1 MMLTSTTL
9 KTCNRIYERPAM
21 RLIQRFFLILATITC
36 ATAAQAVPLH
46 IDVTTGNP
54 TPVPIALP
62 DLPGN
67 PIGAEIMRVVSADLE
82 RSGLFR
88 PIAKESFLE
97 QINVQTSVPR
107 FADWRQ
113 ISAAGLVTGA
123 VTSEGGEKVRVA
135 FRLWDVYGEEQI
147 AGKEYNT
154 LKGNWR
160 RIAHIIADEIYKR
173 LTGENGY
180 FDSRVVYVSESGP
193 DTKRLK
199 RLAIMDQDGEN
210 HKFLTDGQFLVL
222 TPRFSPNSQEIL
234 YMSYAGKQPR
244 VFLRDLQ
251 TGREESL
258 GAFNGMSLA
267 PRFSND
273 GNSIVMSIA
282 EGGSTQIYKM
292 DLRTRRLIKLTTGT
306 GTIDTSPSYSPDG
319 GQIVFNSDR
328 GGSQQ
333 LYVMNADGSNV
344 HRISFGDGRYGTP
357 VWSPR
362 GDLVAFT
369 KMANGRFYIGVMK
382 TDGSGERTLTESY
395 LDEGPSWSPNGRV
408 IVFHRQFP
416 AAHGHAGN
424 TKLYTVDVTGYNLRE
439 VVTPIDASDP
449 AWSPLLPL

>member
-1 MMLTSTTL
+1 ML
-9 KTCNRIYERPAM
+9 R
-21 RLIQRFFLILATITC
+21 RLIASFFLAAFAFAAPANATLRIDIT
-36 ATAAQAVPLH
+36 QGHVEPM
-46 IDVTTGNP
+46 
-54 TPVPIALP
+54 PIALP
-62 DLPGN
+62 DLPGGSV
-67 PIGAEIMRVVSADLE
+67 GADIMRVVSADLE
-82 RSGLFR
+82 RSGLFK
-88 PIAKESFLE
+88 PIDKEAFIE
-97 QINVQTSVPR
+97 QITAQTATPR

-113 ISAAGLVTGA
+113 INAAALITGSVTEDASG
-123 VTSEGGEKVRVA
+123 KVKVS
-135 FRLWDVYGEEQI
+135 FRLWDIFGGEQV

-154 LKGNWR
+154 FRNNWR
-160 RIAHIIADEIYKR
+160 RIAHIMADEIYKR

-180 FDSRVVYVSESGP
+180 FDSRIVYVAESGP
-193 DTKRLK
+193 DMKRIK

-210 HKFLTDGQFLVL
+210 HKFLTDGRYLVL

-258 GAFNGMSLA
+258 GTFEGMSFA

-273 GNSIVMSIA
+273 GNSIIMSIA
-282 EGGSTQIYKM
+282 QGGNTQIYRM
-292 DLRTRRLIKLTTGT
+292 DLRSRRLVKLTSG
-306 GTIDTSPSYSPDG
+306 GGIDTSPSYSPDG
-319 GQIVFNSDR
+319 AQITFNSDR

-344 HRISFGDGRYGTP
+344 RRISFGDGRYGTP

-362 GDLVAFT
+362 GDLIAFT
-369 KMANGRFYIGVMK
+369 KMYQGKFYIGVMRP
-382 TDGSGERTLTESY
+382 DGSGERLLTESW

-416 AAHGHAGN
+416 TSGGRLGH
-424 TKLYTVDVTGYNLRE
+424 TRVYTIDVTGYNLRE
-439 VVTPIDASDP
+439 MVTPMDASDP